1 MAPKKNHTTQNKKTY
16 KVLLAPKATVDAYV
30 GPITRSQSKAL
41 AVQAVQQTIED
52 VSMTKATKSKYVIS
66 LERLKTDKSL
76 VAARHSAKSSDSS
89 TGGKASLSLSDVL
102 SQSDSTPVKS
112 KKWNY
117 LAELPPVQMVYPEP
131 EERFLVPG
139 PGLF

>member
-1 MAPKKNHTTQNKKTY
+1 MQLENSFLNLQISTMAPKKNHTTQNKKTY
-16 KVLLAPKATVDAYV
+16 KVILAPKATVDAYV

-76 VAARHSAKSSDSS
+76 VAARHSAKSSLFCCLSS
-89 TGGKASLSLSDVL
+89 
-102 SQSDSTPVKS
+102 
-112 KKWNY
+112 
-117 LAELPPVQMVYPEP
+117 
-131 EERFLVPG
+131 
-139 PGLF
+139 